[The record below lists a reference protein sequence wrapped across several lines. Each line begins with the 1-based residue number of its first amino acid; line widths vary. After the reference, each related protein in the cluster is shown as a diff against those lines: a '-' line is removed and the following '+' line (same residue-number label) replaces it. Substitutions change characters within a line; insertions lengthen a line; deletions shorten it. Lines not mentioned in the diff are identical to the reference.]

1 MATNDVDFKI
11 KNGLKVGGNAD
22 LGGNLILGNAPI
34 SYDTV
39 HNRLQVQINGAWV
52 SFAFTT
58 DIPDSSQDITFM
70 DIGLAIDYNGEPTYI
85 VQCNGVTPS
94 SSSKF
99 LDGGNPST
107 ISAEWLFDSGVIV

>member
-1 MATNDVDFKI
+1 MSTTEKDFKL
-11 KNGLKVGGNAD
+11 KNGLDVGGNAT

-34 SYDTV
+34 AYDAV
-39 HNRLQVQINGAWV
+39 HNRLQVQINGSWV

-58 DIPDSSQDITFM
+58 DIPDASTDITFM

-94 SSSKF
+94 STSKF

-107 ISAEWLFDSGVIV
+107 TSAEWLFDSGVI